1 MLAEFGVAHIT
12 QMRHLGAV
20 ADVRLLH
27 LDERAGLGLLAQLVA
42 RPHVGPRA
50 DVRGTPDMRAL
61 HAGAF
66 DDGLGV
72 HGRVD
77 QRCVWAH
84 DRVLTDHGV
93 AFEERSGQ
101 HGHVLRE
108 FDVVF
113 DPRGVGVEDRHAV
126 EHPVLAYATVVR
138 LRQRGELQAVVHAFD
153 AQRVGRGER
162 PDRAARFRGL
172 QRVGEIELALRVVV
186 VEVRDGLGKQIG
198 VEHVHGRVHL
208 LHREFAPVGVLLLDD
223 AQHVAV
229 TIADDAAVS
238 GRVVEDRGQHGGT
251 VAALLVERHEL
262 LQRDGVEQWHVG
274 RGDQHRAMQVAFLG
288 QLRHRALDRA
298 AGAGDVV
305 LVDDVDVRVVGP
317 CRLGDAVGLIVHDD
331 GQCLRLQMS
340 D

>member
-1 MLAEFGVAHIT
+1 M
-12 QMRHLGAV
+12 
-20 ADVRLLH
+20 
-27 LDERAGLGLLAQLVA
+27 
-42 RPHVGPRA
+42 
-50 DVRGTPDMRAL
+50 
-61 HAGAF
+61 
-66 DDGLGV
+66 
-72 HGRVD
+72 
-77 QRCVWAH
+77 
-84 DRVLTDHGV
+84 
-93 AFEERSGQ
+93 
-101 HGHVLRE
+101 
-108 FDVVF
+108 
-113 DPRGVGVEDRHAV
+113 
-126 EHPVLAYATVVR
+126 
-138 LRQRGELQAVVHAFD
+138 
-153 AQRVGRGER
+153 
-162 PDRAARFRGL
+162 
-172 QRVGEIELALRVVV
+172 V

-331 GQCLRLQMS
+331 GQCLGLQMS